1 VIEGNYAP
9 IIDDETGEIADA
21 KPVTSRD
28 ARQSR
33 PGSDPVGVAD
43 ATGKKVKADGVSAV
57 ASDPSDQEPS
67 ARLKAIYEQM
77 AKATST
83 DVLDEIYVRAEGDLD
98 GSELEALMREY
109 RTCKAAIGRLI

>member
-1 VIEGNYAP
+1 MPGN
-9 IIDDETGEIADA
+9 
-21 KPVTSRD
+21 
-28 ARQSR
+28 
-33 PGSDPVGVAD
+33 PGRVAIRLEVAD
-43 ATGKKVKADGVSAV
+43 ATGKKVKVDGVSAV

>member
-1 VIEGNYAP
+1 M
-9 IIDDETGEIADA
+9 
-21 KPVTSRD
+21 
-28 ARQSR
+28 
-33 PGSDPVGVAD
+33 
-43 ATGKKVKADGVSAV
+43 DGVSAI
-57 ASDPSDQEPS
+57 ATDPSGQEPS

-98 GSELEALMREY
+98 GPELEALMREY